1 MQAHI
6 RKLDGLSP
14 EIDELAAEAVEDAV
28 EGAPLLGNYSTESVD
43 DDELETRP
51 PRRDRQR
58 SLSPGV

>member
-14 EIDELAAEAVEDAV
+14 EVDELAAEAVEDAV
-28 EGAPLLGNYSTESVD
+28 EGAPLLGNYSAESL
-43 DDELETRP
+43 DDEPIQPLN
-51 PRRDRQR
+51 RDRR